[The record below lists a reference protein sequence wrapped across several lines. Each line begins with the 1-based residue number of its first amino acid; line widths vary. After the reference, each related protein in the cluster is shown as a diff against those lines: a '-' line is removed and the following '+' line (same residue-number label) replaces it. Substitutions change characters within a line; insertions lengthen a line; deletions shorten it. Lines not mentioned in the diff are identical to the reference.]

1 MYIDQEKHREAT
13 SQLRN
18 VQSWLQQQLLQPY
31 QDSSVDA
38 RIHSTRKLT
47 ASQHLA
53 IYQRSYIARLR
64 DCMEKQ
70 FPALAYALGY
80 NLFQNFTDIFLSE
93 YPSGSYTLADL
104 GRHFAAFLQQT
115 RPDQESSQK
124 ESWPDF
130 MIELAQ
136 FEYQIN
142 GAFDERVPENHTPSS
157 SYNDRDLVLTPVCY
171 LFRNRFPIST
181 YYKAYIQDQKPE
193 LPFEEDS
200 YAVLIRRE
208 YKLGL
213 FELNPAQYIFLAY
226 VKELGSVTKAK
237 RAFIE
242 EYSFSKTEFESFWKV
257 WKKKWIDEGF
267 FDCTTI

>member
-1 MYIDQEKHREAT
+1 MYIDKGKHSDLT

-18 VQSWLQQQLLQPY
+18 VQSWMQQQLVQPY
-31 QDSSVDA
+31 PDA
-38 RIHSTRKLT
+38 SINDRIHSSSKLS

-70 FPALAYALGY
+70 FPALAYALGGE
-80 NLFQNFTDIFLSE
+80 LFQNFADVFLSE

-104 GRHFAAFLQQT
+104 GRHFASFLEET
-115 RPDQESSQK
+115 RPDRDTNQK

-142 GAFDERVPENHTPSS
+142 RAFDERIPKEHTPSL
-157 SYNDRDLVLTPVCY
+157 SYNDSDLVLTPVLY
-171 LFRNRFPIST
+171 LFRNQFPINT
-181 YYKAYIQDQKPE
+181 YYKAYIQEQQPT
-193 LPFEEDS
+193 LPFEEES
-200 YAVLIRRE
+200 YSVLIRKD

-226 VKELGSVTKAK
+226 IKEHQSVPRAK
-237 RAFIE
+237 RQFLE
-242 EYSFSKTEFESFWKV
+242 TYSFSKREFESFWNV
-257 WKKKWIDEGF
+257 WKKKWVEEGF
-267 FDCTTI
+267 FD